1 MSGYGNFAAF
11 YDALTRNVEYEKRAE
26 HYLRL
31 IKRFGGAPSLLLD
44 LACGTGS
51 MSLCFAEKGIDVI
64 GVDGSAEMLS
74 IARQKA
80 VEQGKDILFLH
91 QQMERLDLYGTVKA
105 AVCALDSINHVL
117 TPSRVQR
124 VFQRVALFLEPGGI
138 FAFDANTPWKHQH
151 ILENQTFIYDENEV
165 YCVWQNEW
173 NPAEKMTRIHLDFF
187 QKNGDAYWRSEE
199 NFCERAYEPEE
210 LQQWLKNAGLEPLG
224 CFDEFS
230 MEPPDQHAERML
242 FLARKV

>member
-105 AVCALDSINHVL
+105 AGCALDVYK
-117 TPSRVQR
+117 RQKY
-124 VFQRVALFLEPGGI
+124 GI
-138 FAFDANTPWKHQH
+138 P
-151 ILENQTFIYDENEV
+151 I
-165 YCVWQNEW
+165 
-173 NPAEKMTRIHLDFF
+173 
-187 QKNGDAYWRSEE
+187 
-199 NFCERAYEPEE
+199 
-210 LQQWLKNAGLEPLG
+210 
-224 CFDEFS
+224 
-230 MEPPDQHAERML
+230 
-242 FLARKV
+242 FLASLCMIW